1 MSHLTLVAS
10 KSSQL
15 SETTVA
21 RRTLLDEFLATELA
35 PGISIEKACYP
46 CVVLFELECQPA
58 PMEIAQGSR
67 LLMAAGLV
75 YLEDDPFEPGYIV
88 LAQPQKFAQ
97 KFPNLAHIIPFI
109 LDTKKV
115 PVLSDSPLIAR
126 RRLTVVP

>member
-10 KSSQL
+10 ESSQL

-21 RRTLLDEFLATELA
+21 RRTLLDEFLAAELA

-46 CVVLFELECQPA
+46 SIILFELECQPT
-58 PMEIAQGSR
+58 PMEVAQSQR

-75 YLEDDPFEPGYIV
+75 YVEHDPFEPGYIV
-88 LAQPQKFAQ
+88 LAQPKKFAE
-97 KFPNLAHIIPFI
+97 KFPNLTHVIPFI
-109 LDTKKV
+109 LDMKKV

-126 RRLTVVP
+126 RRLTIVP